1 MRANALTRLRG
12 RAGSSERSLF
22 TQCTNILLTGSLYTD
37 DSLTRTFVNSEDPD
51 EMPHNVKFHQGLH
64 CL

>member
-1 MRANALTRLRG
+1 MRANALTRLR
-12 RAGSSERSLF
+12 RREGSSERSLL

-37 DSLTRTFVNSEDPD
+37 DSLTRTFVNSENPD
-51 EMPHNVKFHQGLH
+51 EMPHNVTFHQGLH

>member
-12 RAGSSERSLF
+12 RAGWSEHSLF

-37 DSLTRTFVNSEDPD
+37 DSLPRIFVNSEDPD
-51 EMPHNVKFHQGLH
+51 EMPHNVTFHQGPH